1 MPDHFRSG
9 AGQRIV
15 AQIAPCSWT
24 AEKSQV
30 ESREHQD
37 NPNIYCQPFPES
49 VSEERE
55 IHTDYDGRHRQHV
68 KDDAYLSAHFS
79 QHSPLCHPAPSATS
93 LGRGGLRV
101 LPVESDDLAVFDG
114 ER

>member
-15 AQIAPCSWT
+15 VQIAPCSWT

-55 IHTDYDGRHRQHV
+55 IHADYDGRHRQHV

-79 QHSPLCHPAPSATS
+79 QHSADGPVLERIIAFFRGPLKRRTPYTMS
-93 LGRGGLRV
+93 
-101 LPVESDDLAVFDG
+101 
-114 ER
+114 